1 MAIFH
6 LTAKTVARASGRSA
20 VAAAAYRCGT
30 RLLNERDGLAHDF
43 RARSGVVSTF
53 IVAPDAAP
61 AWTLNRQSLWS
72 AAEIR
77 ETRLNAVTA
86 REWEAALPDELDAVQ
101 REALVRQFAAAMV
114 ERFGVVADCAIHAPS
129 GDGDQRNHHL
139 HMLTTTR
146 AVGAD
151 GLGAKTRALDDRK
164 SNAVEGVRALWETL
178 TNDALEA
185 AGTDARIDRRSLK
198 AQAAAAAQEATSALQ
213 IAEKAARSLNPIGK
227 RRKVQTATESAQ
239 EALQRVEAV
248 SRPPTTHVGPQRTAE
263 ARRAAK
269 EAAQQEAEKEARAQ
283 QFKEDEARKAQQ
295 EARAQRLVDGLVSAG
310 RRAEL
315 MLSVTAADYRDRL
328 VKTIQRASDILD
340 DMDQKGA
347 VTWARSFVARGG
359 FVVDVFRKR
368 LSREGVV
375 SVAAE
380 GDHLADGAA
389 AHASGSLESRA
400 FVAWSAAAAEDD
412 APAAQ
417 HEAEL
422 RALQPAP
429 PRKTPPP
436 PKPAPVPK
444 PVPIPRPIPAPA
456 PEPLLQR
463 NENHLRN
470 LELSAISSMKE
481 GGEALFYRMMRETR
495 DEKYS
500 LDRARAAL
508 RGRLNHDFGRVWPEA
523 VQAEFKRVMTLEELL
538 PKPEPVAKPSPPQ
551 SAPDPEKPAPQP
563 PRPSGPSM

>member
-61 AWTLNRQSLWS
+61 AWTLDRQALWS

-77 ETRLNAVTA
+77 EIRLNAVTA
-86 REWEAALPDELDAVQ
+86 REWEAALPDELDAGQ

-151 GLGAKTRALDDRK
+151 GLGAKTRVLDDRK
-164 SNAVEGVRALWETL
+164 SNAVEGVRALWEAL

-213 IAEKAARSLNPIGK
+213 SAEKAARSLNPIGR

-239 EALQRVEAV
+239 EALQRAEAL
-248 SRPPTTHVGPQRTAE
+248 SRPPTNHVGAERTAE
-263 ARRAAK
+263 MRRKAK

-283 QFKEDEARKAQQ
+283 QLREDEARKVQQ
-295 EARAQRLVDGLVSAG
+295 ETRVQRLADGLVSAG

-340 DMDQKGA
+340 DMDQKG
-347 VTWARSFVARGG
+347 VTAWARSFVARGG
-359 FVVDVFRKR
+359 FVVGVFRMR

-375 SVAAE
+375 SEAAE

-422 RALQPAP
+422 RARQPAP

-436 PKPAPVPK
+436 AKPAPVPK
-444 PVPIPRPIPAPA
+444 PIPSPRPIPAPA
-456 PEPLLQR
+456 PEPLFQR
-463 NENHLRN
+463 NENHQRN
-470 LELSAISSMKE
+470 LERSAISSMKE
-481 GGEALFYRMMRETR
+481 RGEALFFGMLRETHDR
-495 DEKYS
+495 EYS
-500 LDRARAAL
+500 LDRARREL
-508 RGRLNHDFGRVWPEA
+508 RRGLNHDFGRVWPEA

-551 SAPDPEKPAPQP
+551 SAPEPEKPAPQP
-563 PRPSGPSM
+563 PRPSGLSM